1 MGNVGYTYILLSQKD
16 GRFYTGSTGNLRER
30 IKEHNNGEVS
40 STKYRR
46 PLRLI
51 CYEACLNKY
60 DALRREK
67 YLKTGMGK
75 RYLQNRLKQ
84 SLVAN
89 SCNGT
94 SLGKEG

>member
-1 MGNVGYTYILLSQKD
+1 MHYKYILLSRKD
-16 GRFYTGSTGNLRER
+16 GRFYAGFTDNLVKR

-51 CYEACLNKY
+51 YYEACLDKY

-67 YLKTGMGK
+67 YLKTGKGK
-75 RYLQNRLKQ
+75 RYLRNRLKQ
-84 SLVAN
+84 SLVATN
-89 SCNGT
+89 CNGT
-94 SLGKEG
+94 GVGEEG

>member
-1 MGNVGYTYILLSQKD
+1 VYYTYVLLSQKD
-16 GRFYTGSTGNLRER
+16 RRFYTGWTGNLKKR
-30 IKEHNNGEVS
+30 IEKHNDGEVS

-51 CYEACLNKY
+51 YYEACLDKY

-67 YLKTGMGK
+67 YLKTGMSK

-94 SLGKEG
+94 GLGKEG

>member
-1 MGNVGYTYILLSQKD
+1 MHYTYVLLSQKD
-16 GRFYTGSTGNLRER
+16 VRFYTGLTGDLRKR

-51 CYEACLNKY
+51 YYEACLDKY

-67 YLKTGMGK
+67 YLKTGQGK
-75 RYLQNRLKQ
+75 RYLRNRLKQ
-84 SLVAN
+84 SLVAS

-94 SLGKEG
+94 GMGKEK

>member
-1 MGNVGYTYILLSQKD
+1 MHYTYVLQSQKD
-16 GRFYTGSTGNLRER
+16 GRFYTGSAGNLRER

-51 CYEACLNKY
+51 YYEACLDKY

-84 SLVAN
+84 SLVAS

-94 SLGKEG
+94 GLGKEG

>member
-1 MGNVGYTYILLSQKD
+1 MYYTYVLLSQKD

-40 STKYRR
+40 STKFRR

-51 CYEACLNKY
+51 YYEACLSKC
-60 DALRREK
+60 DALQREK

-75 RYLQNRLKQ
+75 RYLQNRLK
-84 SLVAN
+84 AE
-89 SCNGT
+89 
-94 SLGKEG
+94 LGGK

>member
-1 MGNVGYTYILLSQKD
+1 MHYTYILLSQKD
-16 GRFYTGSTGNLRER
+16 GRFYTGLTGDLRKR

-51 CYEACLNKY
+51 YYEACLDKY

-67 YLKTGMGK
+67 YLKTGQGK
-75 RYLQNRLKQ
+75 RYLRNRLKQ
-84 SLVAN
+84 SLVAS

-94 SLGKEG
+94 GVSKEND

>member
-1 MGNVGYTYILLSQKD
+1 MYYTYVLLSQKD
-16 GRFYTGSTGNLRER
+16 GRFYTGSTGNLKER

-51 CYEACLNKY
+51 YYEACLNKY

-75 RYLQNRLKQ
+75 RYLQNRLK
-84 SLVAN
+84 
-89 SCNGT
+89 T
-94 SLGKEG
+94 ELGGK

>member
-1 MGNVGYTYILLSQKD
+1 MYYTYVLLSQKD
-16 GRFYTGSTGNLRER
+16 RQFYTRSTGNLRER

-51 CYEACLNKY
+51 YYEACLNKY

-75 RYLQNRLKQ
+75 RYLQSRLK
-84 SLVAN
+84 
-89 SCNGT
+89 T
-94 SLGKEG
+94 ELGGK